1 MIYKNLKKKIY
12 ETGAKGKQMYHKLYG
27 DFAI

>member
-1 MIYKNLKKKIY
+1 MIYKDLKKIY